1 VPEGVIPTYSL
12 KRPEVADVLAGSETC
27 QQTTAVVGDA
37 RFPRG
42 VAASRRAGSSCC
54 VLMKLCGSAA
64 SERLE
69 TAAAPR
75 YRDEAGL
82 RPETTQTEAGPR
94 TEPSSVTNWDSASR
108 MSAAIVGRISSIRS
122 PH

>member
-1 VPEGVIPTYSL
+1 MTELVIDQDRAVGTPNACTSRSL
-12 KRPEVADVLAGSETC
+12 PM
-27 QQTTAVVGDA
+27 QTRVNYPA
-37 RFPRG
+37 
-42 VAASRRAGSSCC
+42 AASSAPGVGWGAPVAFDVALRD
-54 VLMKLCGSAA
+54 AA

-69 TAAAPR
+69 TAAAR
-75 YRDEAGL
+75 YRDESGL